1 MSSEVPSY
9 SPEIPPKPAT
19 NVRIWVVVGL
29 ALASTCAYL
38 TRNALGAANTTIRG
52 ELHLSPEAMGGVLS
66 IFFLT
71 YALGQIPSGLVANR
85 WGTRLVLP
93 ILCVVW
99 SLCGIWT
106 GAATTIGAFWGSRMV
121 SGLAQA
127 GLVPCSARAVREWM
141 PPAQHG
147 LGSSAVASSMTL
159 GAVLAAGLM
168 ALLMPHIGWRGVFF
182 TLSAV
187 GLLWSVLFY
196 LGFRDRPEDH
206 PATNE
211 TERRLIR
218 GEGGSGDASEKP
230 EPLRQVA
237 SLLAASPTMHLLC
250 WQSFCRAFGAAFFS
264 TWFTAYLQEGRG
276 LSATTAAMLT
286 IWPQVGILVGNLVGG
301 PIADR
306 LLAKTGSK
314 RISRCTTSAVALVLC
329 AASLYGATLIADA
342 RLAVLVI
349 VLGNACFGVGS
360 PTGWAAQLDVS
371 GKHTATVFAV
381 SNTAGNIG
389 AMVCP
394 ALTGLLIGAIKRG
407 DAPWDAVMYL
417 VVGVYLA
424 GAVFWA
430 FLDPHRSAV
439 ASRPQSQAA

>member
-1 MSSEVPSY
+1 MTHEARSHTPQ
-9 SPEIPPKPAT
+9 IPPKPAT
-19 NVRIWVVVGL
+19 HVRIWVVVGL

-66 IFFLT
+66 IFFLF

-85 WGTRLVLP
+85 WGTRIVLP
-93 ILCVVW
+93 VLCVVW

-106 GAATTIGAFWGSRMV
+106 GAATTLSAFWWSRVV
-121 SGLAQA
+121 SGTAQA

-141 PPAQHG
+141 PPPQHG
-147 LGSSAVASSMTL
+147 LASSAVASSMTL
-159 GAVLAAGLM
+159 GAVLAAGFM
-168 ALLMPHIGWRGVFF
+168 AALMPLIGWRGVFF
-182 TLSAV
+182 TLSVV

-206 PATNE
+206 SATNE
-211 TERRLIR
+211 AERRLIR
-218 GEGGSGDASEKP
+218 GEGEIGGATEKP
-230 EPLRQVA
+230 EPLLQVA

-276 LSATTAAMLT
+276 LSATTAALLT
-286 IWPQVGILVGNLVGG
+286 VWPQVGILAGNLAGG

-306 LLAKTGSK
+306 LLVSSGSK
-314 RISRCTTSAVALVLC
+314 RISRCATSAVALVLS
-329 AASLYGATLIADA
+329 AASFYGATLIADA
-342 RLAVLVI
+342 HLAVFVI
-349 VLGNACFGVGS
+349 VLGSACFGVGS
-360 PTGWAAQLDVS
+360 PAGWAAQLDVS

-389 AMVCP
+389 AMACP

-407 DAPWDAVMYL
+407 DAPWNAVMYL

-439 ASRPQSQAA
+439 ASRPQAQAA